1 MIQIS
6 ALPLLA
12 YKVGPNLFDLSS
24 QMYHVSIRDQMHRA
38 VALAEALVDGQQF
51 KVFNQVLI
59 VGAGVAGISAG
70 IVLARHGVEVQI
82 IDASSDAPF
91 ALQRHVQARYVG
103 PYMYEWPLEV
113 HTSQKMPPDPFSA
126 LAPWDT
132 GKAPALPF
140 TAADPVPPLNLVT
153 DWEAALER
161 AIFDA
166 DGRLRLQ
173 TGVNALA
180 TNAAVNNWL
189 VVERLAYQSGVA
201 HVPASVAVT
210 GGQPWRNSALPHQ
223 PLRPRCVLLAA
234 GMGTEI
240 NQIKDQH
247 GGVLVQGKSF
257 WADDDILAHQCG
269 FPKKPRLV
277 ILGGGDGALQ
287 DMLRA
292 LTRDRHPVDTWRKL
306 LPLDHH
312 GLMAG
317 SLPRLTALE
326 SQHAQTSI
334 WARDDALRVD
344 TQKVLDAAYEALAKE
359 LAQNAALAGAV
370 IAMLRDDVESVHL
383 CVRESYFSKA
393 YALNRFMVHL
403 FEQCV
408 QSCGSG
414 SIQNRFQVCRQWELD
429 GATTTAGVTD
439 LQFTNSQHLA
449 ADLVVVRFGT
459 NTSQLPGQWLG
470 LSKKDTVNRQ
480 ELAAVPLPL
489 YFPPSR

>member
-24 QMYHVSIRDQMHRA
+24 QKYHVSIRDQMHRA

-51 KVFNQVLI
+51 KDFKQVLI

-70 IVLARHGVEVQI
+70 IVLARHGIEVQI
-82 IDASSDAPF
+82 IDASHDAPF

-113 HTSQKMPPDPFSA
+113 HTSQKMPPDQFSA
-126 LAPWDT
+126 LAAWDT
-132 GKAPALPF
+132 GTAPALPF
-140 TAADPVPPLNLVT
+140 TAAAPAPSLNLVA
-153 DWEAALER
+153 DWEAALAQ
-161 AIFDA
+161 AIVEA
-166 DGRLRLQ
+166 GGRLRLQ
-173 TGVNALA
+173 TGVDALA

-189 VVERLAYQSGVA
+189 VVERLAYLAGVA

-210 GGQPWRNSALPHQ
+210 GGQSWRNSALPHQ

-240 NQIKDQH
+240 NQIKDQY
-247 GGVLVQGKSF
+247 GRVLVQGKPF
-257 WADDDILAHQCG
+257 WADDAILEYQCG
-269 FPKKPRLV
+269 FPKKPRVV

-292 LTRDRHPVDTWRKL
+292 LTGHLHPVDTWLKL
-306 LPLDHH
+306 LPQDHH
-312 GLMAG
+312 GLLAG

-326 SQHAQTSI
+326 TQHAQTSI
-334 WARDDALRVD
+334 WARGDALRVD
-344 TQKVLDAAYEALAKE
+344 AQKVLDAAYEDLAKE
-359 LAQNAALAGAV
+359 LAQNTALADAV

-393 YALNRFMVHL
+393 YALNRFMAHL

-408 QSCGSG
+408 RSSG
-414 SIQNRFQVCRQWELD
+414 SRSIQDRFQFCRPWELD
-429 GATTTAGVTD
+429 DATTTAGVTD
-439 LQFTNSQHLA
+439 LRFTNRQHLA
-449 ADLVVVRFGT
+449 ADLVVVRLGT
-459 NTSQLPGQWLG
+459 NTLQLPGQWLG
-470 LSKKDTVNRQ
+470 LSAKDTVNRQ